1 MARVLNPPLVPAA
14 PPPPAP
20 PSLALIAS
28 APERAAPS
36 NRGLITLSIML
47 ATIMQT
53 LDSTIAN
60 VALPH
65 MQGSLSATQDQI
77 TWVLT
82 SYIVAA
88 AIATPATGWLCD
100 RFGRKQIF
108 LVAVAG
114 FTIASALCGL
124 SESLLQ
130 IVVARLLQGVFGA
143 ALVPLSQATLLD
155 INPRE
160 RQGQAMAMWGMGVM
174 VGPIIGPTLG
184 GWLTD
189 DYNWRWVFFINLPI
203 GAVALFCIATYMRET
218 VSGIHS
224 KFDWFGFTTL
234 SLAIG
239 LLQMFLDRGEIV
251 DWFSSSEIRI
261 EAVGAAIAAVF
272 FLAHTYTKGTDSFFD
287 TRVLR
292 DRNYISGVLVI
303 FVIGLVM
310 YATRALLPPMLQ
322 QLMNY
327 PVVTTGLLLAPS
339 GAGTMLSMLIAGRI
353 MRRVDLRSI
362 MLVGF
367 ALTIFSLWQM
377 TNYTLVLSAS
387 DIVWPG
393 FIQGMGLGF
402 IFVPLSTVTFSTLSS
417 HLRPAGTSIYSL
429 SRNVGSSIGISIV
442 QTLFTR
448 NSQVAHSVL
457 SENFSSLN
465 PMLNGVDLTNPT
477 VLAGLDVEVSRQAAM
492 ISYVDDFYFMMI
504 LTVLTVPLILLIRPL
519 KNSAPA
525 DPAEAVHMD

>member
-1 MARVLNPPLVPAA
+1 
-14 PPPPAP
+14 
-20 PSLALIAS
+20 
-28 APERAAPS
+28 
-36 NRGLITLSIML
+36 
-47 ATIMQT
+47 
-53 LDSTIAN
+53 
-60 VALPH
+60 
-65 MQGSLSATQDQI
+65 
-77 TWVLT
+77 
-82 SYIVAA
+82 
-88 AIATPATGWLCD
+88 
-100 RFGRKQIF
+100 
-108 LVAVAG
+108 
-114 FTIASALCGL
+114 
-124 SESLLQ
+124 
-130 IVVARLLQGVFGA
+130 
-143 ALVPLSQATLLD
+143 
-155 INPRE
+155 
-160 RQGQAMAMWGMGVM
+160 
-174 VGPIIGPTLG
+174 
-184 GWLTD
+184 
-189 DYNWRWVFFINLPI
+189 
-203 GAVALFCIATYMRET
+203 
-218 VSGIHS
+218 
-224 KFDWFGFTTL
+224 
-234 SLAIG
+234 
-239 LLQMFLDRGEIV
+239 
-251 DWFSSSEIRI
+251 
-261 EAVGAAIAAVF
+261 
-272 FLAHTYTKGTDSFFD
+272 
-287 TRVLR
+287 
-292 DRNYISGVLVI
+292 
-303 FVIGLVM
+303 
-310 YATRALLPPMLQ
+310 
-322 QLMNY
+322 
-327 PVVTTGLLLAPS
+327 
-339 GAGTMLSMLIAGRI
+339 
-353 MRRVDLRSI
+353 VDLRSI

>member
-1 MARVLNPPLVPAA
+1 
-14 PPPPAP
+14 
-20 PSLALIAS
+20 
-28 APERAAPS
+28 
-36 NRGLITLSIML
+36 ML

-114 FTIASALCGL
+114 FTVASALCGL

-203 GAVALFCIATYMRET
+203 GAVALFGIATYMRET
-218 VSGIHS
+218 VSGIHA
-224 KFDWFGFTTL
+224 KFDWIGFTTL

-251 DWFSSSEIRI
+251 DWFSSNEIRV
-261 EAVGAAIAAVF
+261 EAVGAAIAAIF
-272 FLAHTYTKGTDSFFD
+272 FLAHTYTTGTDSFFD

-292 DRNYISGVLVI
+292 DRNYVSGVLVI

-353 MRRVDLRSI
+353 VRRVDLRSI

-377 TNYTLVLSAS
+377 TNYTLVLSQS

-393 FIQGMGLGF
+393 FIQGLGLGF
-402 IFVPLSTVTFSTLSS
+402 IFVPLSTVTFSTLAS

-448 NSQVAHSVL
+448 NTQTAHAVL
-457 SENFSSLN
+457 SEHFTTLN
-465 PMLNGVDLTNPT
+465 PMLAGVDLTNPT

-504 LTVLTVPLILLIRPL
+504 LTVLTVPLIALIRPI

-525 DPAEAVHMD
+525 DPAEAVHID